1 MHFPLAGK
9 GQRGARCVLII
20 SIMMFLRKKTKLRI
34 AYSLL
39 PITSLSVVVY
49 DAEVRSDL
57 GVRVNQAQHVQFH
70 RPPEPLPITPLAQ
83 SPFPEARPE
92 STSVREPAIA
102 RAEQP
107 ATTARA
113 TTIGP
118 SSVCFLTVA
127 VNVNSGERLVAL
139 HRGTRVRLVREQ
151 DGKFLVRSKGT
162 DFLIEKSQITDDLSQ
177 VAKLARNSS

>member
-1 MHFPLAGK
+1 MLSLIENCDAGK
-9 GQRGARCVLII
+9 RLALEEFERCAPAGRHVAHFRREPRLLHSRGK
-20 SIMMFLRKKTKLRI
+20 F
-34 AYSLL
+34 
-39 PITSLSVVVY
+39 
-49 DAEVRSDL
+49 D
-57 GVRVNQAQHVQFH
+57 F
-70 RPPEPLPITPLAQ
+70 PLAQ

-107 ATTARA
+107 ATTSRA